1 MMITDSELRRRFVM
15 ANDDVLAPAPALEAR
30 VLDALRREQR
40 QDDALRSGP
49 NADSAMSAAGRCGR
63 SPSWDSHSWQPPKLM
78 AVVAAALAVAVV
90 ISLVLT
96 ARALHL
102 KSTVP
107 AHPGTHSFVRLWSH
121 TVDPAPAGRG
131 IIAFT
136 RDGFVLVVDH
146 ESGSIIKL
154 NASDGHESL
163 RWGTIGSGPG
173 QFKSLMDVA
182 VDAQNNVYA
191 TDFQAGKVLKF
202 NAHGRLM
209 HEWSTEPPVGPTG
222 IGVDARDRVY
232 VALNQTHD
240 HHVQVFTSDGQ
251 LLAAFG
257 QTGTGPGEFGDFG
270 PFGQFGPLNIV
281 VQPDGSVWVTD
292 ADSGR
297 IYDFAG
303 DGRLLLQAGAG
314 TRLISG
320 LHFQNVFR
328 GFDGHVYAEGGGNVH
343 ELDPSGHDLGVV
355 DAGALGLP
363 QHEGFYPIPVADFS
377 GDNLYIFD
385 VFDSSLIKFSRR

>member
-1 MMITDSELRRRFVM
+1 MMMTDNQLRRRFVN
-15 ANDDVLAPAPALEAR
+15 ALDEAIPPAPALEAR
-30 VLDALRREQR
+30 VLDALRRGPR
-40 QDDALRSGP
+40 QDEALRSGP
-49 NADSAMSAAGRCGR
+49 DADSAMSAAGRRGR
-63 SPSWDSHSWQPPKLM
+63 ARSWDSHSRQAPRLM
-78 AVVAAALAVAVV
+78 ALVAAVLAVAVV
-90 ISLVLT
+90 VSLVFA

-107 AHPGTHSFVRLWSH
+107 AHPHTHSFVRLWSH
-121 TVDPAPAGRG
+121 TVDPVPAGRG

-136 RDGFVLVVDH
+136 RDGSVLVVDH

-173 QFKSLMDVA
+173 QFKSLMDIA
-182 VDAQNNVYA
+182 VDAENNVYA

-202 NAHGRLM
+202 NEQGRFLR
-209 HEWSTEPPVGPTG
+209 EWSTEPPLGPTG
-222 IGVDARDRVY
+222 IGVDATDRVY

-240 HHVQVFTSDGQ
+240 HHVQVFTPDGQ

-257 QTGTGPGEFGDFG
+257 HTGTGPGEFGDFG

-281 VQPDGSVWVTD
+281 VEPDRNVWVTD
-292 ADSGR
+292 ADNGR
-297 IYDFAG
+297 LYHFAG

-314 TRLISG
+314 TRLSSAF
-320 LHFQNVFR
+320 HFQNVFR

-343 ELDPSGHDLGVV
+343 ELDASGHDLGVV
-355 DAGALGLP
+355 NAGALGLP
-363 QHEGFYPIPVADFS
+363 HHEGYYLIPVADSS
-377 GDNLYIFD
+377 GDNLYVFD
-385 VFDSSLIKFSRR
+385 VFDSSLIKFSRQ